1 MISFQYAYAFTLTIY
16 HSFGLSPQTENS
28 SLSQILYSTDLLVYS
43 VGLIFDIRA
52 LWRSAMSVSVKD
64 HKWRLNPVWHR
75 MLFYSCTHM
84 ATADV
89 KGLNSIV
96 SYIVKIVQEAK
107 LSLGQ
112 PTVLSHSTFEGHVT
126 SSVTWPFDSPYAMSY
141 WWSVGTK
148 PLSLTVS
155 RYSTSN
161 VTQWLTW
168 PWYDF

>member
-1 MISFQYAYAFTLTIY
+1 
-16 HSFGLSPQTENS
+16 
-28 SLSQILYSTDLLVYS
+28 
-43 VGLIFDIRA
+43 
-52 LWRSAMSVSVKD
+52 
-64 HKWRLNPVWHR
+64 
-75 MLFYSCTHM
+75 M

-155 RYSTSN
+155 EIFN
-161 VTQWLTW
+161 VECDAMVDMTLTR
-168 PWYDF
+168 PLNKG